1 MFRKTIPTLIFASIA
16 GLLLTGAA
24 SPIEAV
30 SSDNDTL
37 QWLINA
43 LFTIAGVLGGWLLTI
58 FHQTMKDLQKF
69 DFELAEKVHAI
80 ELLVAGQ
87 YVKKDEL
94 QALSVALFS
103 KLDRIEQKLDQK
115 ADKALI

>member
-1 MFRKTIPTLIFASIA
+1 MISKQTVTVLLVASTA
-16 GLLLTGAA
+16 VLWLTGASQMDA
-24 SPIEAV
+24 PVEPV
-30 SSDNDTL
+30 TF
-37 QWLINA
+37 QWLLNA
-43 LFTIAGVLGGWLLTI
+43 IFTVTGVLCGWILTV

-94 QALSVALFS
+94 HALSVALFS

-115 ADKALI
+115 VDKTLI